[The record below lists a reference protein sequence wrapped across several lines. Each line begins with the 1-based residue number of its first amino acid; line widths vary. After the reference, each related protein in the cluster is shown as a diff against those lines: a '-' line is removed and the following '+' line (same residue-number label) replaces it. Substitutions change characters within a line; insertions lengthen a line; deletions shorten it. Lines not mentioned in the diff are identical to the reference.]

1 MFCTTPIQVQK
12 ATGNRDHTLTHTSP
26 SPITSSRGERRKRE
40 DMYIFLFISLNQFQR
55 DSGVSIAFG
64 VFLVG
69 VFFWYVDKVCFVF
82 GIVCM

>member
-12 ATGNRDHTLTHTSP
+12 ATGNRDHTYTLP
-26 SPITSSRGERRKRE
+26 LPPITSSRGERRKE
-40 DMYIFLFISLNQFQR
+40 KTCLFLFISLNQFQR
-55 DSGVSIAFG
+55 DSGISIAFG